1 MNDLFHL
8 PQALSTSFLNE
19 QMNYAVT
26 GTANKRQL
34 LPNVFA

>member
-8 PQALSTSFLNE
+8 AQALSTSFLNE
-19 QMNYAVT
+19 QMNYAT
-26 GTANKRQL
+26 RDANKRQL